1 MAAAAQP
8 TEPTVLRLESV
19 GLTQVATAFPQLEVL
34 EMIGQG
40 GMGSVFKVRQPK
52 LDRFAALKLL
62 PQKLAGDPAFA
73 ARFEREARLLAK
85 LNHPNIVA
93 VYDYGLAG
101 EFFYLL
107 MEFVDGV
114 NLRQAMRAGRFE
126 PRQAL
131 GIVPKICEALQYAH
145 DEGVL
150 HRDIKPENILLDSK
164 GRVKLVDF
172 GIAKLTA
179 EGDVGHG
186 NAPITDAAVTQAGF
200 QLGTPSYM
208 APEQR
213 EHPADVDHRA
223 DIYSLGVVFYELL
236 TGELPS
242 GGVIRPSEKSGADPR
257 VDAIVQQA
265 LEKERERRQHS
276 AGEMRTQVQTI
287 AGGPDGPNAGN
298 RSGPQPFGES
308 SSSRRSAIIG
318 AFGPLV
324 FVILGTV
331 GAMLPVP
338 IPAQVWWQRLLPLA
352 FQIAALLVVFGTTI
366 LGWIAVSQ
374 IRRSGG
380 RIRGLGLAVFDGLVF
395 PLLALDG
402 IVVWVWR
409 LAFGVWFP
417 EFFNG
422 GVIGNPA
429 SGRTISLES
438 LALLLALGTSALLDF
453 IIAWLTWRGLTKPK
467 SALPTAAANQRP
479 SGNPSWATAAAILLG
494 MSGLAAAVAWY
505 AIEIHAGNKVPVDAP
520 VPVTTA
526 MAARGDMNIYLQALG
541 TVAAPDNASPTTQP
555 REMAKSV
562 VAFFA
567 IPEDDV
573 QSVVRKRDAEQPLPV
588 DLFDRNFDKELA
600 RGSLAGV
607 DNAIDPQT
615 GTLRCKAE
623 VAPIG
628 DALLY
633 PNQFVNVRMLLDI
646 KHDALLVPAAA
657 LRSNPDDRYVF
668 VVHPD
673 QSVSARTVSA
683 GAASAGQIEITSGL
697 SAGEIV
703 VVDGAAEIHTGS
715 KVICR
720 PALSRE
726 ISTGATPAT
735 SAEPTLVLGPVV
747 ERRFENDPAHF
758 GLNLVTGRFA
768 TLPLE
773 IYRGRTSSLRDAG
786 ADVYYPGYNLA
797 PSAVITLDMSLYQTS
812 FAPDGNLPRTELE
825 AMTAA
830 QILQSFPADG
840 GSRSVKD
847 ADAPV
852 LDPFGVNKNMIQTG
866 DILAFVTRDGSRGAF
881 QISKTAMA
889 PGELKIR
896 YRLLLPVGSTSP
908 ASTNSTQPTSAVNSS
923 PPTLLPSPN
932 AGLPDDVRAQTD
944 AGDEQLRAGLVH
956 AQEELSKQERRFKA
970 GVITAGE
977 LQAQKDLIEE
987 MKALLTHDPIVCLQA
1002 MCNTARHRRDDT
1014 SRRFKAGFATKAE
1027 NDMAEADVAAA
1038 EARLHQAQADLHDHP
1053 DAAMQRW
1060 EPSSTTAP

>member
-1 MAAAAQP
+1 
-8 TEPTVLRLESV
+8 LEGV
-19 GLTQVATAFPQLEVL
+19 GLAQVATAFPQLEVL

-62 PQKLAGDPAFA
+62 PQKLASDPAFA

-93 VYDYGLAG
+93 VYDYGLSG
-101 EFFYLL
+101 DFFYLL

-150 HRDIKPENILLDSK
+150 HRDIKPENILLDAK

-179 EGDVGHG
+179 EADVGHG
-186 NAPITDAAVTQAGF
+186 NSPITDAAFTQAGF

-213 EHPADVDHRA
+213 DHPADVDHRA

-287 AGGPDGPNAGN
+287 GDGPAKTHQGN
-298 RSGPQPFGES
+298 RSGPQAYGES
-308 SSSRRSAIIG
+308 RFSRSAIIG
-318 AFGPLV
+318 AFGSFAV
-324 FVILGTV
+324 VILGAV
-331 GAMLPVP
+331 GPKFPVP
-338 IPAQVWWQRLLPLA
+338 IRIKLT
-352 FQIAALLVVFGTTI
+352 ALLVAFGTTI

-380 RIRGLGLAVFDGLVF
+380 RVYGLGLAVFDGLIF

-402 IVVWVWR
+402 IVVWAWR
-409 LAFGVWFP
+409 LAFGVLFP

-429 SGRTISLES
+429 SGRTISLQS
-438 LALLLALGTSALLDF
+438 LALLLGLGTSALLDF
-453 IIAWLTWRGLTKPK
+453 IIIWLTWRGLTKPK
-467 SALPTAAANQRP
+467 SALPTAAANRTP
-479 SGNPSWATAAAILLG
+479 SGNPAWATVAAMFWG
-494 MSGLAAAVAWY
+494 MSGLASAVAWY
-505 AIEIHAGNKVPVDAP
+505 SMPDPPQVVVWAILACSI
-520 VPVTTA
+520 
-526 MAARGDMNIYLQALG
+526 L
-541 TVAAPDNASPTTQP
+541 TVL
-555 REMAKSV
+555 
-562 VAFFA
+562 FA
-567 IPEDDV
+567 IP
-573 QSVVRKRDAEQPLPV
+573 VRSSRLGRNALIGGSINIVIWLVIFAIFVGMGFHQLRRTSAQFKQMNAPPSIGGVAQAQPGLP
-588 DLFDRNFDKELA
+588 N
-600 RGSLAGV
+600 
-607 DNAIDPQT
+607 
-615 GTLRCKAE
+615 
-623 VAPIG
+623 API
-628 DALLY
+628 
-633 PNQFVNVRMLLDI
+633 
-646 KHDALLVPAAA
+646 
-657 LRSNPDDRYVF
+657 
-668 VVHPD
+668 
-673 QSVSARTVSA
+673 
-683 GAASAGQIEITSGL
+683 
-697 SAGEIV
+697 
-703 VVDGAAEIHTGS
+703 
-715 KVICR
+715 
-720 PALSRE
+720 
-726 ISTGATPAT
+726 
-735 SAEPTLVLGPVV
+735 LVLGPVV

-758 GLNLVTGRFA
+758 GLNLATGQFA
-768 TLPLE
+768 RLPLE
-773 IYRGRTSSLRDAG
+773 IYRGRTSSLHDAG
-786 ADVYYPGYNLA
+786 VDVYYPGYNLA
-797 PSAVITLDMSLYQTS
+797 PSAMITLDMSLYQTS
-812 FAPDGNLPRTELE
+812 LPPDGNVPSTELE

-830 QILQSFPADG
+830 QVLQSLPADG

-866 DILAFVTRDGSRGAF
+866 DILAFVTRDGSRGAL

-896 YRLLLPVGSTSP
+896 YRLVLPVGSTSP
-908 ASTNSTQPTSAVNSS
+908 ASTNETQPTSAVNSG
-923 PPTLLPSPN
+923 PPSLVSSPN
-932 AGLPDDVRAQTD
+932 AGLPDDVRSQKD
-944 AGDEQLRAGLVH
+944 NGDEQLRAGLVH
-956 AQEELSKQERRFKA
+956 AQEDLSNKERLYKA
-970 GVITAGE
+970 GFITSGE

-987 MKALLTHDPIVCLQA
+987 LKAQLTHDPIVCLQA
-1002 MCNTARHRRDDT
+1002 MCNTARHRGDDT

-1027 NDMAEADVAAA
+1027 NDLAEADAAAA
-1038 EARLHQAQADLHDHP
+1038 EARLQQAQAELHEHP
-1053 DAAMQRW
+1053 GAATQRW
-1060 EPSSTTAP
+1060 KPSPTTAP